1 MLNFEKHNRTR
12 NPVLRLVGNVSGSVS
27 NYFLMRE
34 IRSEDKDNNS
44 RAKLYA
50 KLFRIFEGPQNKW
63 GTYYTAEL
71 KSIKGDNEWTRAQ
84 TYKKFNN

>member
-1 MLNFEKHNRTR
+1 MLNFEKHLRTK
-12 NPVLRLVGNVSGSVS
+12 NPVLRLIGNTSGSIS
-27 NYFLMRE
+27 NYFLIKE
-34 IRSEDKDNNS
+34 IHSEDKDNVG

-71 KSIKGDNEWTRAQ
+71 KSIKGNNEWTRSQ